1 MRLLKKIV
9 SAFLVACM
17 VISMIPMAAVAAETG
32 TDDLT
37 NGRIILDQSTFG
49 GYAKVWIDGIE
60 YAVHER
66 NGSCYVDLPD
76 GVEASSMVT
85 YSYHVGDSEDI
96 HTHYPIGMQVWA
108 LDKNADGSYIPE
120 KLEELDNILQYSGS
134 SIRITGNKGI
144 RMITSIEQNK
154 KRDLTS
160 GGLAGYKLL
169 EYGTVLAWSSVLA
182 DGNPL
187 ILGPDYAKS
196 PITPTR
202 RALQTLCSLMQGI

>member
-37 NGRIILDQSTFG
+37 NGRIILDQPTFG

-76 GVEASSMVT
+76 GAEASSMVT
-85 YSYHVGDSEDI
+85 HNYHVGDSEDI
-96 HTHYPIGMQVWA
+96 HTH
-108 LDKNADGSYIPE
+108 
-120 KLEELDNILQYSGS
+120 
-134 SIRITGNKGI
+134 
-144 RMITSIEQNK
+144 
-154 KRDLTS
+154 
-160 GGLAGYKLL
+160 
-169 EYGTVLAWSSVLA
+169 
-182 DGNPL
+182 
-187 ILGPDYAKS
+187 
-196 PITPTR
+196 
-202 RALQTLCSLMQGI
+202 